1 MIAVNAT
8 IFPWLAGALA
18 LSLAG
23 NAALGWAYLGQRD
36 KTAAASVE
44 VTSVTGERDAARAGV
59 NACNEALEELR
70 VLADER
76 QKAAEPARAAAA
88 ATAARHNERADTIL
102 AAPPKV
108 PGDDAASAQ
117 AQIDAWIAGKG
128 AQ

>member
-1 MIAVNAT
+1 M
-8 IFPWLAGALA
+8 
-18 LSLAG
+18 
-23 NAALGWAYLGQRD
+23 
-36 KTAAASVE
+36 
-44 VTSVTGERDAARAGV
+44 

-117 AQIDAWIAGKG
+117 AQLAGVMDAEKMKG
-128 AQ
+128 REVWRTNSATSRLEAIYPPRLASDLLNVPM